1 MYGGDIA
8 ALGGAFFFL
17 LTIALGFALSEKR

>member
-8 ALGGAFFFL
+8 ALGGVFFFL
-17 LTIALGFALSEKR
+17 GTVWFWFTSAEGK